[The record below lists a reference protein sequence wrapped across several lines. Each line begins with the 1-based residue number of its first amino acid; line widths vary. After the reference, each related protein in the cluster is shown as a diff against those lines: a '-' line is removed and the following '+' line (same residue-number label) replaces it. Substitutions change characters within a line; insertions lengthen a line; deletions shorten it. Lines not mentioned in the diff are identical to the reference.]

1 MNDFLARLQN
11 GGLLFDGSMGALI
24 EARGVT
30 TNCPALLNAE
40 NPALIRA
47 IHQDYRAAG
56 ADVSI
61 ANTFG
66 ANPIKL
72 RALGLENRLDEL
84 IEKGVALARE
94 AGNFALLDI
103 GPTGEFLRPA
113 GNIGLEEMVQV
124 FRACAQAGA
133 RAGADGVIIETM
145 ADAGECRAAV
155 IAAKETGLP
164 VIASMTFEKNAR
176 TLTGNP
182 PECCAL
188 ILEHAGADAI
198 GINCSGGPEEMLE
211 PLRRMRAVSNLP
223 IVVQPNAG
231 LPALVDGRV
240 VYPYSPEAM
249 AQAMARLAENGANAI
264 GGCCGTRPEHI
275 AAMRPIACPAPEKR
289 ILPRYIA
296 SARKWLKEEDIRAE
310 RAEDADALLDLDDD
324 TNAAVLSLEG
334 LDDEA
339 AIAAIEE
346 AQMLSPLPLLF
357 ERGVNARV
365 RLHYTGVPGACPMD
379 M

>member
-124 FRACAQAGA
+124 FRTCAQAGA

-211 PLRRMRAVSNLP
+211 PLRRKRAVINLP

-231 LPALVDGRV
+231 
-240 VYPYSPEAM
+240 
-249 AQAMARLAENGANAI
+249 
-264 GGCCGTRPEHI
+264 
-275 AAMRPIACPAPEKR
+275 
-289 ILPRYIA
+289 
-296 SARKWLKEEDIRAE
+296 
-310 RAEDADALLDLDDD
+310 
-324 TNAAVLSLEG
+324 
-334 LDDEA
+334 
-339 AIAAIEE
+339 
-346 AQMLSPLPLLF
+346 
-357 ERGVNARV
+357 
-365 RLHYTGVPGACPMD
+365 
-379 M
+379 